1 MEKKLPLGVNEA
13 SVNKMFA
20 KIQNQTGLA
29 PSQIIKG
36 VERGSLKISLN
47 KEQRSSKYLENDGI
61 IRFKVT
67 SDNTSAKEWLRRL
80 NSFSLDRDLKD
91 TIREQLIPSNGI
103 NYEIV
108 ILRKS
113 LLKNQTVT
121 VQNLKNEAK
130 KRNFKTLNLEAVC
143 LIREKFSSKELED
156 MGINWIITMQQDQ
169 LITYVGGSNLRTLS
183 EIDSQRVNKKDCF
196 AFLVDN

>member
-113 LLKNQTVT
+113 LL
-121 VQNLKNEAK
+121 
-130 KRNFKTLNLEAVC
+130 
-143 LIREKFSSKELED
+143 
-156 MGINWIITMQQDQ
+156 
-169 LITYVGGSNLRTLS
+169 
-183 EIDSQRVNKKDCF
+183 RVNCPDRLAISCKSFSNFFCISSSSSVRNCNARLCF
-196 AFLVDN
+196 GPCPTTKIIRDIRPPPTAS